1 MSLARDIR
9 SILGKGGPVGVLLAL
24 GLVASSMRADA
35 AELLSVRI
43 GLARTAEAGP
53 LYIAVAN
60 GYFRDEGLDAR
71 LKFFDS
77 DALVPAAAAG
87 QVDIGV
93 TSLNASF
100 FGYAAKHGLKLIASE
115 VSDSPATPPMPC

>member
-1 MSLARDIR
+1 MSSLKRRRPAAAVALINSNRCSDGFSPMSLARDIR
-9 SILGKGGPVGVLLAL
+9 RILGKGGPVGVLLAL

-60 GYFRDEGLDAR
+60 GYFRDEGLDAH

-93 TSLNASF
+93 
-100 FGYAAKHGLKLIASE
+100 
-115 VSDSPATPPMPC
+115 PR